1 MAADKNKKTAPASSD
16 RVKRIDRIVRRIVFG
31 TIGFGLLVVFGLF
44 FWVKGDLPPMGEI
57 EAPHMDLSTQIYSAD
72 GQHLGNF
79 HSKENRVHVD
89 IEEISPL
96 ARQALIATE
105 DVRFES
111 HSGIDPKMPFTL
123 AKDLLIHFDLRGGS
137 SISQQLARN
146 LYDQV
151 GRDNSLTR
159 KIKEAIV
166 AVILESRFTKDE
178 IMEAYL
184 NSTSFYGTTYGIE
197 MGSRTLF
204 NKPAKD
210 LELHEAA
217 LMIGLLKSPTV
228 YSPTGH
234 PERAKNRRNTVLDQM
249 QKYGFISQKKADETK
264 AMDLGLRMKES
275 ASATNTAAYFKDEVK
290 RFLKEWAK
298 EDGRD
303 YDLYA
308 DGLRVY
314 TTIDSRMQKYAEL
327 AVDEHMKQLQ
337 ATFNSEL
344 KRTGEPWKTDKSILE
359 FAKKMT
365 PRYYSMNKAGASK
378 KEIAAAFDEKVTMR
392 VWDWD
397 GWHDTLMSPED
408 SVIHYMKFLETGFMA
423 MDPKTGDIKA
433 WVGGINYD
441 VFKLDHVSKA
451 PRQVGSTFKPILYAS
466 ALDLGLIK
474 PCDKV
479 LDIPVSIE
487 LPDGRV
493 WTPSNSSGGSHGDGA
508 MTYLAGLA
516 QSKNQVTARLMK
528 EIGPNKVC
536 EYARRFGIEAKL
548 DCVPSLCLGTTDLT
562 LLDMLGAYN
571 TFANYGNRHTPRMIS
586 RIEDK
591 FGNVIAEFPAEAELK
606 LDSSAAYSLTQMLMG
621 VVDQPYGTAHR
632 LRGTYKFTNQI
643 AGKTGTTQNNSD
655 GWFIGYTPNIVAG
668 AWVGNAD
675 RRIRF
680 RRTLYGQ
687 GANMA
692 LPIWAIFMKY
702 VQSDKKIGLPSE
714 DFRPPS
720 NYNVN
725 LVCPSYQNTD
735 NETDPNDLP
744 EFGG

>member
-1 MAADKNKKTAPASSD
+1 MPKEKSTASNGANDKI
-16 RVKRIDRIVRRIVFG
+16 KRIDRIVRRIIFG
-31 TIGFGLLVVFGLF
+31 GFGFAILLCLIAYF
-44 FWVKGDLPPMGEI
+44 FVKGDLPPMGEI

-72 GQHLGNF
+72 GVHLGNF
-79 HSKENRVHVD
+79 HSKENRIHVD
-89 IEEISPL
+89 MEEISPNV
-96 ARQALIATE
+96 RRALLATE
-105 DVRFES
+105 DIRFES

-123 AKDLLIHFDLRGGS
+123 MKDLIIHFDLRGGS

-166 AVILESRFTKDE
+166 AVILESRFTKSE

-184 NSTSFYGTTYGIE
+184 NSTCFYGNTYGIE
-197 MGSRTLF
+197 MGARTLF
-204 NKPAKD
+204 NKSAKD
-210 LELHEAA
+210 LDVHEAA
-217 LMIGLLKSPTV
+217 LMVGLLKSPTY

-234 PERAKNRRNTVLDQM
+234 PDRAVRRRNTVIEQM
-249 QKYGFISQKKADETK
+249 QRYDLISDEKAAEYK
-264 AMDLGLRMKES
+264 AMDLGLKMKES
-275 ASATNTAAYFKDEVK
+275 ATATNSAAYFKDEVK
-290 RFLKEWAK
+290 RFLKKWAK

-303 YDLYA
+303 YDLYT

-314 TTIDSRMQKYAEL
+314 TTVDSRMQKYAEL
-327 AVDEHMKQLQ
+327 AVREHMTSLQ
-337 ATFNSEL
+337 TTFNSEL

-365 PRYYSMNKAGASK
+365 PRWYNMDKGGSSK
-378 KEIAAAFDEKVTMR
+378 KEIEAAFKEKHQMR
-392 VWDWD
+392 VWDYD

-408 SVIHYMKFLETGFMA
+408 SVIHYMRFLETGFMA
-423 MDPKTGDIKA
+423 MDPKTGDVKA

-441 VFKLDHVSKA
+441 VFKLDHVSQA
-451 PRQVGSTFKPILYAS
+451 PRQVGSTFKPFVYAA
-466 ALDLGLIK
+466 ALDMGLFK

-528 EIGPNKVC
+528 EAGEGKVC
-536 EYARRFGIEAKL
+536 EYAYRFGIEEKL
-548 DCVPSLCLGTTDLT
+548 QCVPSLCLGTTDLT
-562 LLDMLGAYN
+562 LLDMLGGYN
-571 TFANYGNRHTPRMIS
+571 TFANYGNRSEPRMIS

-591 FGNVIAEFPAEAELK
+591 FGNVIAEFPATAELK
-606 LDSSAAYSLTQMLMG
+606 LDSADAYSLTQMLMG

-675 RRIRF
+675 RRVRF

-702 VQSDKKIGLPSE
+702 VQADKKIGLPSE
-714 DFRPPS
+714 NFSAPA
-720 NYNVN
+720 NYDVN
-725 LVCPSYQNTD
+725 LVCPTYKD
-735 NETDPNDLP
+735 DGDGTDPDDLP